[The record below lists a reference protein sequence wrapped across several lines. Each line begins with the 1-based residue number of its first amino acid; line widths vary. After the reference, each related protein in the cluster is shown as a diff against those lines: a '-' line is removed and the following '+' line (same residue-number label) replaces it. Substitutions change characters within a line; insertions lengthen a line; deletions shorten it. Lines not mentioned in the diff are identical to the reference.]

1 MCLPDVV
8 FFLPWNRCH
17 TKERKNGQE
26 ALLTTGTNILTGV
39 AICIS
44 AQLENVVCC
53 GNTASSLVRNACLC
67 WRAQED
73 TPLTHEIPLQSRHSP
88 WGLSCPVMVLVNSH
102 QLPLGLCDW
111 DPY

>member
-26 ALLTTGTNILTGV
+26 ALLTTDTNILTGV

-73 TPLTHEIPLQSRHSP
+73 TLLTARNPLTEPPIPLGPLLPSYGS
-88 WGLSCPVMVLVNSH
+88 GELSSAPPRSV
-102 QLPLGLCDW
+102 
-111 DPY
+111 

>member
-1 MCLPDVV
+1 M
-8 FFLPWNRCH
+8 
-17 TKERKNGQE
+17 
-26 ALLTTGTNILTGV
+26 TTDTNILTGV

-73 TPLTHEIPLQSRHSP
+73 TLLMREIPLQSRQSP
-88 WGLSCPVMVLVNSH
+88 WGLSCPLMVVVSSH
-102 QLPLGLCDW
+102 QLLLGLWDW
-111 DPY
+111 DPFNGCDRDFSLWGFRLFHLVGVSD